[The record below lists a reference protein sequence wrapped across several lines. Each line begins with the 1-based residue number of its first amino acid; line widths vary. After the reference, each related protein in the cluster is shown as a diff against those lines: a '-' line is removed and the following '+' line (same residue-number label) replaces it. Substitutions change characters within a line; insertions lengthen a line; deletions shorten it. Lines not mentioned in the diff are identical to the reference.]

1 MWPDNCLF
9 AYLSE
14 VNKMIYKPM
23 NAMIP
28 SCLQHSVGFVK
39 YTHTHIHTHYILESS
54 AALWPWVQQLCSHQ
68 IVFRS
73 VKTIIF
79 LFSFTLS
86 SRLNAVTSPEVLRLL
101 DSTGHVLAA
110 ATPSSASSR
119 SHVPKKEG
127 SFSSCNSFIMKDKPS
142 LSPTSLPTPHS
153 VGSYS

>member
-9 AYLSE
+9 ACLSE
-14 VNKMIYKPM
+14 VNKMIYKLM
-23 NAMIP
+23 NAMIL

-39 YTHTHIHTHYILESS
+39 YTHTHTHYILGSS
-54 AALWPWVQQLCSHQ
+54 AALWPWVQQLWSHQ

-73 VKTIIF
+73 TETIIF

-86 SRLNAVTSPEVLRLL
+86 SRLNAVASLEVLRLL

-110 ATPSSASSR
+110 APPSSASSR
-119 SHVPKKEG
+119 SHIPKKEG

-142 LSPTSLPTPHS
+142 LCPTSLPTPHS
-153 VGSYS
+153 VGLYS